1 MSYDT
6 PQQRYAKLLT
16 SSSVISPSAA
26 AANVLAFI
34 RLAPSK
40 LVMSGES
47 NRAGRHFH
55 GGKIIL
61 CGIFQVRLVETNE
74 ADISIAKREILL
86 AGLTAFFLAAGFML
100 GGEASRMIALVFAIG
115 INFFSYW
122 NSYKLVLR
130 MYGAKP
136 VSASNAP
143 QLHKIVT
150 GLCQRSGMPIPSLYI
165 IENDQPNAFATG
177 RDPENAALA
186 ATTGLLRHLNDPEI
200 TGVMAHELA
209 HVKNRDTLIMTVT
222 ATIAGALPML
232 ANRALFFGGNQRSN
246 PLGMVGTIL
255 IMILAPLAAML
266 V

>member
-1 MSYDT
+1 
-6 PQQRYAKLLT
+6 
-16 SSSVISPSAA
+16 
-26 AANVLAFI
+26 
-34 RLAPSK
+34 
-40 LVMSGES
+40 
-47 NRAGRHFH
+47 
-55 GGKIIL
+55 
-61 CGIFQVRLVETNE
+61 
-74 ADISIAKREILL
+74 
-86 AGLTAFFLAAGFML
+86 ML
-100 GGEASRMIALVFAIG
+100 GGEASRMIALVFAVG

-143 QLHKIVT
+143 QLNKIVT

-186 ATTGLLRHLNDPEI
+186 AAGGLLRTLNDPKI

-222 ATIAGALPML
+222 AIIAGALSML
-232 ANRALFFGGNQRSN
+232 ANFALFFGGNQRSN
-246 PLGMVGTIL
+246 SLGMVGTIL